1 MATEAASSGVPMNM
15 SEHMGEIYD
24 TLVPQYEANYEQ
36 MMTEISDLDLMDPRS
51 LIDLQIMSSLVTKP
65 LEIGS
70 NLISKFGETSSRII
84 NNYN

>member
-1 MATEAASSGVPMNM
+1 MATEAAYGTSSNM
-15 SEHMGEIYD
+15 SQHMGEIYD
-24 TLVPQYEANYEQ
+24 QLVPQYEASYEK
-36 MMTEISDLDLMDPRS
+36 MMNEIGQLDLMDPRS
-51 LIDLQIMSSLVTKP
+51 ILDLQVMSGLVTKP